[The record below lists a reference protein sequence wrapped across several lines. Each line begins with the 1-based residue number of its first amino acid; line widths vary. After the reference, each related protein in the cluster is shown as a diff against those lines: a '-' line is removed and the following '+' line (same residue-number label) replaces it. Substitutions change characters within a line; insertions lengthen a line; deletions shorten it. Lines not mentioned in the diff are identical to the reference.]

1 VARAYAVAGT
11 YRQRL
16 WARVPAAYAQRAP
29 QEGLAD
35 LGSAEH
41 TPVHEYL
48 FKLSRLAERMY
59 TPTAKRLAAE
69 RHRFMAAFF
78 EQLDAEVAGE
88 R

>member
-1 VARAYAVAGT
+1 
-11 YRQRL
+11 
-16 WARVPAAYAQRAP
+16 
-29 QEGLAD
+29 
-35 LGSAEH
+35 
-41 TPVHEYL
+41 VHEYL
-48 FKLSRLAERMY
+48 FKLSRLAEQMY